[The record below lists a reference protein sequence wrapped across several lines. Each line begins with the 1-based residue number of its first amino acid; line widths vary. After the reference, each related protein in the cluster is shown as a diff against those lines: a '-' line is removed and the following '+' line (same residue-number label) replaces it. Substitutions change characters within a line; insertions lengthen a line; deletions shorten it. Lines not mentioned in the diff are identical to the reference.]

1 MSNNCEESKMCNDR
15 GINNLW
21 CIQSAI
27 QKKELI
33 CVASWMNLSNIFGKR
48 TETKDSIL
56 CNSTDLNFQKQKLI
70 WVIDRSQN
78 SGCPGGGGSTRI
90 DWK

>member
-21 CIQSAI
+21 SIQVMECFSAI

-33 CVASWMNLSNIFGKR
+33 YVASWMNLSNIFDKR

-56 CNSTDLNFQKQKLI
+56 CNSTELNFQKQKLI
-70 WVIDRSQN
+70 WGDR
-78 SGCPGGGGSTRI
+78 
-90 DWK
+90 